1 MLKIQSIICNKSC
14 WVIQK
19 TGLGGMAA
27 NKGACGIR
35 CLFGTTSFAF
45 VTCHLAAGTLAV
57 TERYN
62 DYSTIMQG
70 LVFPVIIIL
79 KIMIT

>member
-1 MLKIQSIICNKSC
+1 MDEEEIGTESATMAFLYVKIQSIICNKSC

-35 CLFGTTSFAF
+35 CLFGTTSFCLCYMSF
-45 VTCHLAAGTLAV
+45 SCWDIGRH
-57 TERYN
+57 R
-62 DYSTIMQG
+62 
-70 LVFPVIIIL
+70 
-79 KIMIT
+79 KI